1 MKVSIWR
8 QASNGWENC
17 HTVSIRGG
25 PRYTSTHSPM
35 HTHPLTHAYPHTH
48 THARTRTS
56 PPTPHTHVLAH
67 THAHPNTHT
76 RTHAHIPTH
85 THTYSRTQTH
95 IPRKQKLCFSTIFQ
109 IQKRRRGRLP
119 LQHEKY
125 ILVKYV
131 NHPVSIFIFKE
142 KKSKRFLSSLKKE

>member
-17 HTVSIRGG
+17 HTVSIWGG
-25 PRYTSTHSPM
+25 PRYTDSHSPM
-35 HTHPLTHAYPHTH
+35 HTHTHAYPHTH
-48 THARTRTS
+48 THTHAPADTCTHTHILTHTHAHTRTS
-56 PPTPHTHVLAH
+56 P
-67 THAHPNTHT
+67 
-76 RTHAHIPTH
+76 HILS
-85 THTYSRTQTH
+85 HTYSHTQTH
-95 IPRKQKLCFSTIFQ
+95 APRKQKLCFSTIFQ

-142 KKSKRFLSSLKKE
+142 KKSKRFLSSLKKEWKA